1 MALSSDVVEKLYQ
14 KIDTLTAKQLD
25 ELPCGAIQL
34 DEQGKILKFNE
45 YESKLAQLQKES
57 VIGKN
62 FFTEVAPCTN
72 VKEFYGQFKQGVTKK
87 QLNEKFRYHFAF
99 KQNPRNV
106 LVNLFY
112 SDMTNTVWV
121 FVRPI
126 E

>member
-1 MALSSDVVEKLYQ
+1 VALPQDVINNLYT
-14 KIDTLTAKQLD
+14 KIDTLTTNELD

-34 DEQGKILKFNE
+34 DPSGKILKFNE
-45 YESKLAQLQKES
+45 YESNLAQLGKDS

-62 FFTEVAPCTN
+62 FFKEVAPCTD
-72 VKEFYGQFKQGVTKK
+72 VQEFYGRFKEGV
-87 QLNEKFRYHFAF
+87 LNKELNTKFRYHFAF

-112 SDMTNTVWV
+112 SNMTNTVWV